1 MENIYL
7 FVILQCVIFVGLFYA
22 YIWVNYFNLTGIDM
36 SDSKLNL
43 FSVTGKSKILHLT
56 WLAFF
61 ISFFVWFNHAPLLIA
76 IKGTLGLTD
85 QQIKT
90 LLILNVA
97 LTIPARIIVGMLVD
111 KFGPKRTFST
121 LLAIGSIPCFMFAM
135 AETFERLAL
144 ARFLLGFVGAGFVI
158 GIRMI
163 GEWFPAKQVGV
174 AEGIYGG
181 WGNFGSAA
189 AAMSLPTLALAFGG
203 DDGWR
208 YAIGLTGVIAL
219 IYSVIYFFSVT
230 DTPKGSTYF
239 KPKRIGAMEVTSR
252 GDLYFYIL
260 MSIPMYATL
269 ALLTWKLSPSG
280 VNLLEAATA
289 QFIYAALVVLFIY
302 NVYKIFHINNEI
314 LKQPVAE
321 IHRYKFKQV
330 AILDLA
336 YMVTFGSELAVVS
349 MLPLF
354 FYNTFSESHGVTA
367 VMAGLLASGFAFMNL
382 IARPGGGLISDKFGR
397 KKSLT
402 IFLLGL
408 IAGYL
413 TMSQIESSWS
423 LALAVA
429 VTMMCSFFVQAGE
442 GAVFAMVPLVKR
454 RMTGQIAGMVGAYGN
469 VGAVLFLTVLSFV
482 SADIFFLTIAGFAL
496 FVLIAIQFI
505 DEPKGHMA
513 EVLPDGTVEM
523 IEVS

>member
-1 MENIYL
+1 M
-7 FVILQCVIFVGLFYA
+7 
-22 YIWVNYFNLTGIDM
+22 T
-36 SDSKLNL
+36 DSKLNL
-43 FSVTGKSKILHLT
+43 FSFTGKTKILHLT

-61 ISFFVWFNHAPLLIA
+61 ISFFVWFNHAPLLIV
-76 IKGTLGLTD
+76 IKESMGLTTE
-85 QQIKT
+85 QIKT

-111 KFGPKRTFST
+111 KFGPKRTFAS
-121 LLAIGSIPCFMFAM
+121 LLSLGSIPCFMFAL
-135 AETFERLAL
+135 ADSFEQLAL
-144 ARFLLGFVGAGFVI
+144 ARFFMGFVGAGFVI
-158 GIRMI
+158 GIRMM

-189 AAMSLPTLALAFGG
+189 AAMSLPTIALAFGG

-252 GDLYFYIL
+252 GDLYFYII
-260 MSIPMYATL
+260 MSIPMYAAL
-269 ALLTWKLSPSG
+269 SLLTWKLSPAG
-280 VNLLEAATA
+280 VNMLEASTATI
-289 QFIYAALVVLFIY
+289 IYCGIALLFSY
-302 NVYKIFHINNEI
+302 NIYKIFHINNEN
-314 LKQPVAE
+314 LKTEIPE

-354 FYNTFSESHGVTA
+354 FYDTFSESHGVTA
-367 VMAGLLASGFAFMNL
+367 VMAGLLAAGFAFMNL
-382 IARPGGGLISDKFGR
+382 IARPGGGLISDKYGR

-402 IFLLGL
+402 IFLIGL
-408 IAGYL
+408 IIGYII
-413 TMSQIESSWS
+413 MSQINSGWS
-423 LALAVA
+423 LILAVA

-442 GAVFAMVPLVKR
+442 GAVFAMVPLIKR

-469 VGAVLFLTVLSFV
+469 VGAVFFLTVLSFV
-482 SADIFFLTIAGFAL
+482 SPQIFFITIACSAL
-496 FVLIAIQFI
+496 FVLVAVQFI
-505 DEPKGHMA
+505 EEPKGHMA

-523 IEVS
+523 IEVN

>member
-1 MENIYL
+1 
-7 FVILQCVIFVGLFYA
+7 
-22 YIWVNYFNLTGIDM
+22 M
-36 SDSKLNL
+36 SNNSLNL
-43 FSVTGKSKILHLT
+43 LSFSGKTKILHLS
-56 WLAFF
+56 WIAFF

-76 IKGTLGLTD
+76 IKDTMGLTD

-97 LTIPARIIVGMLVD
+97 LTIPARIIIGMLVD

-121 LLAIGSIPCFMFAM
+121 LLALGSIPCFMFAL

-158 GIRMI
+158 GIRMM

-189 AAMSLPTLALAFGG
+189 AAMSLPTIALAFGG

-208 YAIGLTGVIAL
+208 YAIGLTGVVAL

-239 KPKRIGAMEVTSR
+239 KPKRIGAMEVTSK

-269 ALLTWKLSPSG
+269 ALLTWKLSPAG
-280 VNLLEAATA
+280 VSMLDMSTA
-289 QFIYAALVVLFIY
+289 NIIYAAISVLFLY
-302 NVYKIFHINNEI
+302 NIYKIFHINNEN
-314 LKQPVAE
+314 LKTEVPE

-367 VMAGLLASGFAFMNL
+367 IMAGLLASGFAFMNL
-382 IARPGGGLISDKFGR
+382 VARPGGGLISDKYGR

-408 IAGYL
+408 IVGYFI
-413 TMSQIESSWS
+413 MSQIESSWS
-423 LALAVA
+423 LVLAVA

-442 GAVFAMVPLVKR
+442 GAVFAMVPLIKR

-482 SADIFFLTIAGFAL
+482 SPQIFFLTIAGSAL
-496 FVLIAIQFI
+496 FVLVAIQFI
-505 DEPKGHMA
+505 EEPKGHMA

-523 IEVS
+523 IEVD